1 MVVTDDSGELALRSM
16 DSLTL
21 GGEARIGGGVDCM
34 EATIAMRGGS
44 EAVSKEPTATM
55 VTVVVVVVVVA
66 AATESEA
73 ATAAAA
79 AAALRFVSD
88 QAPLCDRRKS
98 RLKDAFPLLVFF
110 FRGDAPFILN

>member
-21 GGEARIGGGVDCM
+21 GGEARIGGAGFDGM
-34 EATIAMRGGS
+34 EAKLAMRGGS
-44 EAVSKEPTATM
+44 EAESKEPAATM
-55 VTVVVVVVVVA
+55 VTVVVVVV

-88 QAPLCDRRKS
+88 RAPLCDSRKS